1 MALEIGQRVH
11 AVTRSEA
18 RVSTPVRQM
27 ALAVAVAGI
36 CLAVIHVSALAN
48 GYYQIYYG
56 RFGWGLPEVA
66 FLLHYLLFGS
76 VAAGCLAWAASVSV
90 GDGFARAF
98 DRLGGLSRR
107 ATLAVVGASGAVTF
121 GAVTLARYGL
131 LRNTAMTDDENAYV
145 FMARVFA
152 SGRLYLPSMPADI
165 RHFFDNQFIINDGR
179 WYGMYFPGH
188 PLVLALGAVVG
199 AERWVPSLV
208 AVATVGMAF
217 VVARRI
223 FGARAAAI
231 AAILFPATV
240 YFVLPTATLL
250 AHSTAA
256 LALLIFV
263 YGAVR
268 VGEDPASIGWWAL
281 AAAGLAWAGLTRPL
295 GPIAFAIP
303 WLGGMV
309 MGAVRS
315 RRSRA
320 WAGLAVF
327 CGIGLATGALFCG
340 YNYVLTGNP
349 FETGYQRSVALNK
362 HALLAGSLPASW
374 PLPTI
379 YEIGHTVLRL
389 NFWEFGW
396 PLSLLFVPFFR
407 RSGSSIRLA
416 AATCAVPLAYALL
429 GMTNVYALGPTH
441 YAEIAV
447 FVALLSASGLEQ
459 LAERARR
466 WPAGERWSRFVMA
479 VPMGSVLCMLLV
491 FLPVHAASLR
501 EMSLIARAPYDLVE
515 GVGLD
520 RAVVFV
526 ESLPALQVF
535 PGAWVYF
542 YRNPRPDLQDP
553 VLFVRDMGPARDARL
568 MQEFPDRRGYLMGM
582 RDGRLTLSPLQP

>member
-1 MALEIGQRVH
+1 MALEFPQRVH
-11 AVTRSEA
+11 AATHSET
-18 RVSTPVRQM
+18 RVSTAARQVG
-27 ALAVAVAGI
+27 LAVGVGGL
-36 CLAVIHVSALAN
+36 CVAVIHVSALAN

-76 VAAGCLAWAASVSV
+76 IAAGCLAWAVSVSV
-90 GDGFARAF
+90 GDGLSRTF
-98 DRLGGLSRR
+98 DRLGTLSRHV
-107 ATLAVVGASGAVTF
+107 TLALVGASAVVTF

-131 LRNTAMTDDENAYV
+131 LRDTAMTDDENAYA

-165 RHFFDNQFIINDGR
+165 RPFFDNQFIINDGK

-188 PLVLALGAVVG
+188 PLVLALGALFG

-208 AVATVGMAF
+208 VAATVAMAF

-223 FGARAAAI
+223 FGTRAAMI
-231 AAILFPATV
+231 AVLLFPVTL
-240 YFVLPTATLL
+240 YLVLPSASLL

-268 VGEDPASIGWWAL
+268 IGADPASIGWWIL
-281 AAAGLAWAGLTRPL
+281 AGAGLSWAGLTRPL

-303 WLGGMV
+303 WITGMILSV
-309 MGAVRS
+309 VRS
-315 RRSRA
+315 RRPRA
-320 WAGLAVF
+320 WVGLAVF
-327 CGIGLATGALFCG
+327 CVIGLGTGILFCG
-340 YNYVLTGNP
+340 YNYVLTGDP
-349 FETGYQRSVALNK
+349 FETGYQRLVALNH
-362 HALLAGSLPASW
+362 HALLAGRLPASW

-379 YEIGHTVLRL
+379 YEIGHAVLRL

-396 PLSLLFVPFFR
+396 PLSLLFVSFFR
-407 RSGSSIRLA
+407 RTGASVRLA
-416 AATCAVPLAYALL
+416 AGTFAIPLAYALL

-447 FVALLSASGLEQ
+447 FVAMLSASGLEEMV
-459 LAERARR
+459 ERVRK
-466 WPAGERWSRFVMA
+466 WPTGDRWSRFVLTI
-479 VPMGSVLCMLLV
+479 PIGSVLCMLLV
-491 FLPVHAASLR
+491 FLPIHAASLR

-515 GVGLD
+515 DAGLD

-526 ESLPALQVF
+526 ASLPALQVF

-542 YRNPRPDLQDP
+542 HRNPRPDLQDP
-553 VLFVRDMGPARDARL
+553 VLFVRDLGPSRDARL
-568 MQEFPDRRGYLMGM
+568 METLPDRRGYVMGM
-582 RDGRLTLSPLQP
+582 REGKLILGPLQP